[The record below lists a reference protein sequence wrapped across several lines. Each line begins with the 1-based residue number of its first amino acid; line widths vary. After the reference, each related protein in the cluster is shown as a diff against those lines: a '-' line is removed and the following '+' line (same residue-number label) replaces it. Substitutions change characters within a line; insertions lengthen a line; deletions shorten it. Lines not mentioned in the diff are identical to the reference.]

1 MSVEN
6 ASKSMCG
13 TSLLKTD
20 LFTQFDLALARG
32 DATEIRFKVNVAHL
46 LECLAIYG
54 KDALPLTSLFM
65 SYDEADGCVAARG
78 GECGGGW
85 RVKWMPQRP
94 SHRRPG
100 THSSGPCTGRARS
113 FAPLH
118 ALAASCACCW
128 RSRA

>member
-1 MSVEN
+1 
-6 ASKSMCG
+6 MCG

-32 DATEIRFKVNVAHL
+32 GATEIRFKANVAHL

-65 SYDEADGCVAARG
+65 SYDEADGCVAATVGRG
-78 GECGGGW
+78 GGHESRNEHHRISIG
-85 RVKWMPQRP
+85 RP
-94 SHRRPG
+94 SLLNPARPL
-100 THSSGPCTGRARS
+100 PPLP
-113 FAPLH
+113 APP
-118 ALAASCACCW
+118 ASCACCW